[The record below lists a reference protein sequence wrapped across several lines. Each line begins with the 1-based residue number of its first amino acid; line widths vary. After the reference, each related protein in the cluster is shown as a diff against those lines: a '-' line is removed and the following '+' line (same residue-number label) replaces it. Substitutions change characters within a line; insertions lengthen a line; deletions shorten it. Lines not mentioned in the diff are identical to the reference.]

1 VYFVDI
7 PGAKQS
13 VIDVGKRVVPATD
26 PDWVRLNYANQRL
39 GGGSSARLFQLLRIE
54 KGYTYGAGTYVG
66 DNTKDASPWLAY
78 TSVRAN
84 VTLESME
91 LIREQISNYAS
102 TFFDDD
108 ASVTKNQVIK
118 RNARAYETPASK
130 IRLLDRIALQ
140 GLPHDIVEK
149 ETAVLQSMS
158 TEDFREVITEHMDE
172 SEMIW
177 VIVGDG
183 ATQRE
188 RIEDFG
194 YGEPIELDRQGN
206 PLM

>member
-1 VYFVDI
+1 
-7 PGAKQS
+7 
-13 VIDVGKRVVPATD
+13 
-26 PDWVRLNYANQRL
+26 
-39 GGGSSARLFQLLRIE
+39 
-54 KGYTYGAGTYVG
+54 
-66 DNTKDASPWLAY
+66 
-78 TSVRAN
+78 
-84 VTLESME
+84 ME
-91 LIREQISNYAS
+91 LMREQISNYAS
-102 TFFDDD
+102 TFLDDD
-108 ASVTKNQVIK
+108 TSVTKNQVIK
-118 RNARAYETPASK
+118 RNALAYETPAAK

-158 TEDFREVITEHMDE
+158 TEDFREVIAEHMDE

-188 RIEDFG
+188 RIKDFG
-194 YGEPIELDRQGN
+194 YGEAIELDRQGR